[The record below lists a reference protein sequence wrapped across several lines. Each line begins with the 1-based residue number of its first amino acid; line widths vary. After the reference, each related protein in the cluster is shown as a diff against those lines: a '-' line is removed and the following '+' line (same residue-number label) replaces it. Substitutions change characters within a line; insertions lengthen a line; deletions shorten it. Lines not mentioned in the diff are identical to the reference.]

1 MLDKCALFDELLES
15 GAGNEEILLSVNL
28 ARAWGSR
35 CVCDGFSG
43 QLVATPMRFNSYIR
57 ETLKP
62 NLSGNSVKRRWSRV
76 LFPTPEGPESTS
88 GRKKSGKGGMAAICF
103 RNLCDEEE
111 LKLLEI
117 KGATPGDSVTSA

>member
-1 MLDKCALFDELLES
+1 MLDECSLFNKLLES
-15 GAGNEEILLSVNL
+15 GTRNEEILLSVNL

-35 CVCDGFSG
+35 CVCDGFPG

-62 NLSGNSVKRRWSRV
+62 NLSGNSAKRRCSRV

-103 RNLCDEEE
+103 RNLCEEEE
-111 LKLLEI
+111 LKL
-117 KGATPGDSVTSA
+117 PGDQGGDIR